1 LYGSNQIHK
10 LNASL
15 TLMGQI
21 VHEHSICNM
30 AYGIHC
36 RFDMITRQK
45 KRTNRGRLIA
55 PILALMVFGYFG
67 THAFTGDYGIRSQI
81 KLQQKTVELEQS
93 LVQISLKRKELEK
106 RVALLRN
113 GTIEKDMLDEQVR
126 RNLGMVNSDDIVLLR

>member
-1 LYGSNQIHK
+1 M
-10 LNASL
+10 
-15 TLMGQI
+15 T
-21 VHEHSICNM
+21 
-30 AYGIHC
+30 
-36 RFDMITRQK
+36 TRQK

-55 PILALMVFGYFG
+55 PLLSLVVFGYFG

-81 KLQQKTVELEQS
+81 KLQKKTVELEQA
-93 LVQISLKRKELEK
+93 LAQVIKKRDNLEK